1 MLVYVLIVVLLYI
14 FFRKEGLTTY
24 LKYKEI
30 QDQFE
35 HNLDGETPCIY
46 TQIPPQIS
54 KVYNVDFDSPFDRYT
69 NTNINSKYNDSYY
82 DDTSFNVQVDI
93 TKEKNNN
100 VFPFFKTY
108 NYCDL
113 SGGLPTCTYLTCGI
127 NESTHKNN
135 ITSHNTQVAEMIKEK
150 QTEAKSKAINNLS
163 IERYNSSKYYDE
175 SKIKSTDYLDNI
187 RNI

>member
-1 MLVYVLIVVLLYI
+1 MLVYILIVVLLYI

-24 LKYKEI
+24 LKYKDI

-54 KVYNVDFDSPFDRYT
+54 IVYNVDFDSPFDRYT

-135 ITSHNTQVAEMIKEK
+135 ITPHNTQVAEMLKKKKTEDKTKSIK
-150 QTEAKSKAINNLS
+150 NLS
-163 IERYNSSKYYDE
+163 I
-175 SKIKSTDYLDNI
+175 
-187 RNI
+187 